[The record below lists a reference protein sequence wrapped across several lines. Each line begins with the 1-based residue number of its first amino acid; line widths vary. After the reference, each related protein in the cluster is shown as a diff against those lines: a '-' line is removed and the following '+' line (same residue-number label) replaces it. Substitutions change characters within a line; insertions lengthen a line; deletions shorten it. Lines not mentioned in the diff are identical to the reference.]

1 MLLLEQIRLYP
12 PTKHIPI
19 IVCTAAVNEM
29 REQEETFHHKG
40 IPVIYK
46 PFDIDELLEVVHQTL
61 SLPLEE

>member
-1 MLLLEQIRLYP
+1 
-12 PTKHIPI
+12 
-19 IVCTAAVNEM
+19 M